1 MLAAG
6 RLAGLTRVRGRFYEY
21 VKGPE
26 MDKCRDGINTLVAEF
41 KVLDER
47 IAELQGKNLPS
58 QARLELLGC
67 SVLIS

>member
-1 MLAAG
+1 
-6 RLAGLTRVRGRFYEY
+6 
-21 VKGPE
+21 

-67 SVLIS
+67 SVPIS